1 MDLEKIRALASI
13 MKEFDLSGLK
23 IEEEDLKISLEKQQE
38 MAFGTLP
45 IQQTSF
51 QQISGTNIPVGEA
64 VSSQPENA
72 RGIEIKTPMVGVFY
86 GAPSPESHPFVEVGS
101 RVKRGDI
108 LCIIEA
114 MKLMNEITSEYDGII
129 VELCVENGEVVEAGQ
144 PIFRM
149 EIIE

>member
-38 MAFGTLP
+38 AAFGTLP

-51 QQISGTNIPVGEA
+51 QQISGTNVPVGEA
-64 VSSQPENA
+64 VSSQPEKA